1 MFVCNK
7 PSNSN
12 HACVIGEIGLN
23 HNGSLEIAKQLI
35 DVAVLAGC
43 CAAKFQ
49 KRTPAMSLPPHLWDV
64 ERETPWGERMTY
76 LKYRQKIEL
85 SSESYLEIDRY
96 CKEKG
101 IIWFAS
107 PWDCNASDTL
117 YHMGVP
123 IFKIPSAAV
132 TNLELIRHVAEFKR
146 PVIMSTGMSGL
157 DEIDEAYW
165 TLVENGLPQ
174 RQIALLACTS
184 TYPAKVEDLHLERV
198 RTLQREFPGSVI
210 GYSGHEVGLFTT
222 LCAVAMGARIIER
235 HITLDRSMPGT
246 DQSASVE
253 PQGLIK
259 LVKEIRNFEK
269 ARGSGEIRVLPCEEP
284 SIKRLRG

>member
-1 MFVCNK
+1 MKSFLD
-7 PSNSN
+7 SRRTFII
-12 HACVIGEIGLN
+12 AEIGIN

-35 DVAVLAGC
+35 DVALLAGC
-43 CAAKFQ
+43 DAVKFQ

-64 ERETPWGERMTY
+64 ERDTPWGKRMTY

-123 IFKIPSAAV
+123 LFKIPSAAV
-132 TNLELIRHVAEFKR
+132 TNLELIRHVALMHR
-146 PVIMSTGMSGL
+146 PVIMSTGMSSL
-157 DEIDEAYW
+157 KEIREAYSV
-165 TLVENGLPQ
+165 LKEGLYSD
-174 RQIALLACTS
+174 QIALLACTS
-184 TYPAKVEDLHLERV
+184 TYPAKVEDLHLERI
-198 RTLQREFPGSVI
+198 RTLQREFPGSAI

-222 LCAVAMGARIIER
+222 LCAVAMGAKIIER

-269 ARGSGEIRVLPCEEP
+269 ARGWGEIRVLDCEQD